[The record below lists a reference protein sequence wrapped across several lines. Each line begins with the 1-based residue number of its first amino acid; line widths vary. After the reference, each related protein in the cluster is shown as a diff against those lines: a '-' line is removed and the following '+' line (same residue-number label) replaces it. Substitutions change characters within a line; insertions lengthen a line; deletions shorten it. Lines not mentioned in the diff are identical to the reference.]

1 MKISVAWGNQWEG
14 RQEGNKRLI
23 AWNRQRFSKAIN
35 ITHCKIRI
43 QFHRWVFR
51 YIIRFD
57 IALTWSNN
65 SACP

>member
-23 AWNRQRFSKAIN
+23 AWNGQRFSKAIN

-43 QFHRWVFR
+43 HFHR
-51 YIIRFD
+51 
-57 IALTWSNN
+57 
-65 SACP
+65 